1 MWEAAAARAD
11 LLAAEV
17 AGAAEILRFYAT
29 LLHAQAEVD
38 RQLRGSTLSGNLTG
52 DLPAIRSAMITFLH
66 TVATSAPPR
75 LGDEAHALL
84 ACGAV
89 GRDERL
95 LGYWC
100 SPSDDQFF
108 AKAFLQ
114 PYLGVL
120 RLTDLKPRGRHLP
133 AAPHAC
139 PFCGGRPQLAVL
151 AKDGAADAR
160 PGRSLVCA
168 SCLSTRPFRR
178 VLCAHCGEEREDKL
192 PYFHSVDYD
201 AVRVEACDTCRRYL
215 KGIDLSRDGLAVPL
229 VDEVA
234 SAVLDVW
241 AREKGYAKIEL
252 NLVGM

>member
-1 MWEAAAARAD
+1 MWQAAATRAEHLTAD
-11 LLAAEV
+11 ATAAGEV
-17 AGAAEILRFYAT
+17 LRFYAT
-29 LLHAQAEVD
+29 VLHAQAEVD
-38 RQLRGSTLSGNLTG
+38 RQLRGSALSGNLTG
-52 DLPAIRSAMITFLH
+52 DLPAIRSALIAFLGS
-66 TVATSAPPR
+66 VATSAPPR
-75 LGDEAHALL
+75 LRDQAHGLL

-89 GRDERL
+89 ERDERL
-95 LGYWC
+95 LLYWC

-114 PYLGVL
+114 PYLGML
-120 RLTDLKPRGRHLP
+120 RLTGLRPRGRHLP

-151 AKDGAADAR
+151 ANDGAADMR

-178 VLCAHCGEEREDKL
+178 VLCAHCGEEQEAKL
-192 PYFHSVDYD
+192 PYFHSGDFD
-201 AVRVEACDTCRRYL
+201 AVRVEACDTCRHYL
-215 KGIDLSRDGLAVPL
+215 KGIDLSRGGLAVPL

-241 AREKGYAKIEL
+241 ARKQGYEKIEL

>member
-1 MWEAAAARAD
+1 MWQAAARRAEQ
-11 LLAAEV
+11 LAAGATTAGEV
-17 AGAAEILRFYAT
+17 LRFYAT
-29 LLHAQAEVD
+29 VLRAQAEVD
-38 RQLRGSTLSGNLTG
+38 RQLRPSTLSGNLTG
-52 DLPAIRSAMITFLH
+52 DLPAIRAAMIAFLA

-75 LGDEAHALL
+75 LADEAHGLL
-84 ACGAV
+84 ASGAV
-89 GRDERL
+89 ERDEHL
-95 LGYWC
+95 LRYWC

-114 PYLGVL
+114 PYFGVL
-120 RLTDLKPRGRHLP
+120 RVTGLKPRGRHLP
-133 AAPHAC
+133 AAAHAC

-151 AKDGAADAR
+151 ANDGAADVR

-192 PYFHSVDYD
+192 PYFHSGDYD
-201 AVRVEACDTCRRYL
+201 AVRVEACDTCRHYL
-215 KGIDLSRDGLAVPL
+215 KGIDLSRNGLAIPL